1 MTAPYE
7 MFKTNFGGARVHGIE
22 VNAGWGIGDT
32 IVLQGGFVEQRARF
46 DSAEP
51 DFGSRDFFRT
61 PRRLANATI
70 TARAIAGFDLFA
82 GARYSGPMLAPHYAG
97 WIAEDRLE
105 RTRSFIVT
113 DATVSRSFSAAGA
126 TIVISATGRNLT
138 NAYQPDLDRGALRDA
153 AYVYGPR
160 FPRSF
165 ALGARF
171 EF

>member
-1 MTAPYE
+1 
-7 MFKTNFGGARVHGIE
+7 MFKTNMGGARVHGIE
-22 VNAGWGIGDT
+22 MNLGWGIGDNL
-32 IVLQGGFVEQRARF
+32 IIQGGFVEQRARF
-46 DSAEP
+46 EQAEP

-70 TARAIAGFDLFA
+70 TVRGLVGFDVFA
-82 GARYSGPMLAPHYAG
+82 GMRYTGPMLAPHYAG

-105 RTRSFIVT
+105 RTPSFLVA
-113 DATVSRSFSAAGA
+113 DATVSRGFAAAGA
-126 TIVISATGRNLT
+126 RLVITATGRNLT
-138 NAYQPDLDRGALRDA
+138 NAYQPDLDRGVLRDA

-165 ALGARF
+165 ALGARI